1 MSFHYGEKT
10 KLVPF
15 SNICSDLNYYHKTK
29 RTYQLDFNFVT
40 WQQKNGKIINLNL
53 VSWVSSTFI
62 ISHSLLDFSSPFVLL
77 GFIVML
83 LFWQFG
89 QNTKWITF
97 LKANWSQNI
106 MINLF
111 LQNMYVKF
119 NFFPRFIIFHCFKI
133 IMKENHSA
141 EAKL

>member
-29 RTYQLDFNFVT
+29 RTYQLDFHFVT

-62 ISHSLLDFSSPFVLL
+62 ISLLDFSPFVWL
-77 GFIVML
+77 L
-83 LFWQFG
+83 LFWQFVQFG
-89 QNTKWITF
+89 QNKKRITF

-119 NFFPRFIIFHCFKI
+119 NFFPRFIILHCFKI

>member
-29 RTYQLDFNFVT
+29 RSYRLDFNFVT
-40 WQQKNGKIINLNL
+40 CQQKNEKIINLNL
-53 VSWVSSTFI
+53 VSWVSSWFLFSICFI
-62 ISHSLLDFSSPFVLL
+62 IYFYV
-77 GFIVML
+77 VV

-89 QNTKWITF
+89 QNKKWITF
-97 LKANWSQNI
+97 LKAKWSLNI
-106 MINLF
+106 TINLF

-119 NFFPRFIIFHCFKI
+119 NFFPRFIILHYFKI

>member
-29 RTYQLDFNFVT
+29 RSYRLDFNFVT

-77 GFIVML
+77 L
-83 LFWQFG
+83 CCCFG
-89 QNTKWITF
+89 SSV
-97 LKANWSQNI
+97 WSKYEMNHFFKGK
-106 MINLF
+106 LEPKYYDKPF
-111 LQNMYVKF
+111 SAKYV
-119 NFFPRFIIFHCFKI
+119 CKI
-133 IMKENHSA
+133 
-141 EAKL
+141 